1 MLKWFKHLPRIA
13 TFLTLKAKQSKEMF
27 HVINT
32 HYDDAGI
39 MARAESSWLIRRYAH
54 DYVQN
59 VYKNNWEDPSAPVIL
74 LGDFSTSH
82 PSHIMPIC

>member
-1 MLKWFKHLPRIA
+1 
-13 TFLTLKAKQSKEMF
+13 MF

-59 VYKNNWEDPSAPVIL
+59 VIKNNWEDPSAPVIL
-74 LGDFSTSH
+74 LGDFSASPLCTFLYRREGVTLTR
-82 PSHIMPIC
+82 M